1 MTAKPLRLPAIQA
14 LGCGG
19 GEAIL
24 SSWVAVHFPGHG
36 SRADHLGLMVL
47 TSDRLAFLEST
58 EHKITWVGM
67 YNANAYRLVGHLTW
81 PLENIT
87 EIGTDSKWGAR
98 YLQVAGHIF
107 HVFRFHPQSVID
119 EVVHARAQRVA
130 ATQARVPPA
139 TVTPS
144 PMPVPPQVGTP
155 VQRPCPFCGKW
166 GPTES
171 DFCHKCGK
179 PLPSI
184 SGR

>member
-14 LGCGG
+14 LGCDS

-24 SSWVAVHFPGHG
+24 NSWMTAHFPDHK
-36 SRADHLGLMVL
+36 SRADHLGLMAL
-47 TSDRLAFLEST
+47 TSNRLAFLEPT
-58 EHKITWVGM
+58 EHKISWAGI
-67 YNANAYRLVGHLTW
+67 YNANAYRVVGHLTW
-81 PLENIT
+81 RLENIT

-98 YLQVAGHIF
+98 YFQVAGHIF
-107 HVFRFHPQSVID
+107 HVFRTHPHSVID

-130 ATQARVPPA
+130 AIQARGPLS

-179 PLPSI
+179 SLPSI